1 MISPRSRL
9 LTMAGAALL
18 IGAASLAEPTPAA
31 PEPGPAPAATDAAA
45 ITPLSH
51 VVTRGTGPINVVLIP
66 GVGCDWTVFDTFM
79 TRNAERYTMYAV
91 TLPGF
96 GGGAPPPMPPKDRV
110 CDGLWIE
117 NAVAAVMKHI
127 TDHSIEKPVIVGHS
141 LGGHI
146 AMRMAARHGDA
157 LRAVVVLDALPAFPL
172 REIDQRMTIQ
182 ERREFVMTQI
192 EPWFRELSDDMWAE
206 QQRMMADQ
214 MVKSRGR
221 AAALGHLMS
230 KAPRPVGMQYVLE
243 LMAADITED
252 MPRVSCPM
260 LAISCITDEELAP
273 GLKDKLR
280 ATTLDQFSNAAN
292 TDVVFFEDTRHFVMD
307 DSPQALDETI
317 DALLTGKP
325 VRGKPAAPRPATSTP
340 ARRP

>member
-1 MISPRSRL
+1 MIPPRSRL
-9 LTMAGAALL
+9 LTIAGAALL
-18 IGAASLAEPTPAA
+18 TAAAGLAEPTPAM
-31 PEPGPAPAATDAAA
+31 PERAASPAAADAAT

-51 VVTRGTGPINVVLIP
+51 VVTRGTGPINMVLIP

-79 TRNAERYTMYAV
+79 TRNAERYTMHAV

-110 CDGLWIE
+110 GEGLWLD

-127 TDHSIEKPVIVGHS
+127 TDNSIEKPVIVGHS
-141 LGGHI
+141 MGGHI
-146 AMRMAARHGDA
+146 AMRMAARHGDV
-157 LRAVVVLDALPAFPL
+157 LRAVVALDASPAFPL
-172 REIDQRMTIQ
+172 REIDQRMTIE
-182 ERREFVMTQI
+182 ERREFVLTQI

-221 AAALGHLMS
+221 AAALAHLMS

-243 LMAADITED
+243 LMAADITAEL
-252 MPRVSCPM
+252 PKVSCPM
-260 LAISCITDEELAP
+260 LAICCITDEELAP
-273 GLKDKLR
+273 GLKDKVR
-280 ATTLDQFSNAAN
+280 ASALDQFSTAAN

-325 VRGKPAAPRPATSTP
+325 MRGKPAAPRPAAATP